1 MTVPASKVKELR
13 DLTGAGMMD
22 AKRALVEADG
32 DIDEARRLLRERG
45 MAAASKREGRAT
57 TEGTVLTRVHDGA
70 RGAIVAVGCETEPVS
85 ANEEF
90 VAFAERA
97 LDVVDEQGPDA
108 VSELEEQRIELVAKL
123 GENIEIR
130 GAARLE
136 ALEGEVV
143 VDYVHPPAR
152 KIGVLLRARTTPE
165 LARLLAMHISFA
177 SPQYLGREEI
187 PAEEVEQER
196 AIYEKLPDVVSKPEN
211 IRPQIVEGMLAKK
224 FYAESVLLE
233 QAWIHEPS
241 LTVGRALDEQG
252 AEILEYVRYSVAG

>member
-1 MTVPASKVKELR
+1 MTIPASKVKELR

-22 AKRALVEADG
+22 AKRALVESDG
-32 DIDEARRLLRERG
+32 DLEEARRLLRERG
-45 MAAASKREGRAT
+45 MAAASKREGRET
-57 TEGTVLTRVHDGA
+57 TEGVVLTRIHDGA
-70 RGAIVAVGCETEPVS
+70 RGSIVAVGCETEPVS
-85 ANEEF
+85 KNEEF
-90 VAFAERA
+90 GAFAERL
-97 LDVVDEQGPDA
+97 LDAVDSEGPDA
-108 VSELEEQRIELVAKL
+108 VAALEDKRIELVAKL
-123 GENIEIR
+123 GENIEVR

-152 KIGVLLRARTTPE
+152 KIGVLLRARTSPE

-177 SPQYLGREEI
+177 APQYLGREEV
-187 PAEEVEQER
+187 PEAEVEQER

-211 IRPQIVEGMLAKK
+211 IRPQIVEGMLAKR

-252 AEILEYVRYSVAG
+252 AELLE

>member
-1 MTVPASKVKELR
+1 MTIPASQVKELR
-13 DLTGAGMMD
+13 ELTGAGMMD
-22 AKRALVEADG
+22 AKRALVEANG
-32 DIDEARRLLRERG
+32 DLEEARRLLRERG
-45 MAAASKREGRAT
+45 MAAASKREGRTT
-57 TEGTVLTRVHDGA
+57 TEGLVLTRVHGGE

-85 ANEEF
+85 NNSEF
-90 VAFAERA
+90 VAFAER
-97 LDVVDEQGPDA
+97 LLELVDAEGPEAAGD
-108 VSELEEQRIELVAKL
+108 LEEERVELVARL

-143 VDYVHPPAR
+143 ADYVHPPAR
-152 KIGVLLRARTTPE
+152 KIGVLLRARTSPE
-165 LARLLAMHISFA
+165 LARLLAMHISFSA
-177 SPQYLGREEI
+177 PQYLGREEV
-187 PAEEVEQER
+187 PEAEVRQER
-196 AIYEKLPDVVSKPEN
+196 EIYEKLPEVVSKPEN
-211 IRPQIVEGMLAKK
+211 IRPQIVEGMLGKR

>member
-1 MTVPASKVKELR
+1 MTISASQVKELR

-22 AKRALVEADG
+22 AKRALVEANG
-32 DIDEARRLLRERG
+32 DLEEARRLLRERG
-45 MAAASKREGRAT
+45 MAAASKREGRRT
-57 TEGTVLTRVHDGA
+57 KEGTVLTRVHDGR
-70 RGAIVAVGCETEPVS
+70 RGAIAAVACETEPV
-85 ANEEF
+85 ATNEEF
-90 VAFAERA
+90 VAFAEQL
-97 LDVVDEQGPDA
+97 LDRVDTQGPEAAGD
-108 VSELEEQRIELVAKL
+108 LEEDRIALVAKL

-143 VDYVHPPAR
+143 ADYVHPPAR
-152 KIGVLLRARTTPE
+152 KIGVLLRARTSPE
-165 LARLLAMHISFA
+165 LARLLAMHISFSA
-177 SPQYLGREEI
+177 PQYLAREEV
-187 PAEEVEQER
+187 PEAEVKQER
-196 AIYEKLPDVVSKPEN
+196 EIYEKLPDVVAKPEE
-211 IRPQIVEGMLAKK
+211 IRPQIVEGMLAKR